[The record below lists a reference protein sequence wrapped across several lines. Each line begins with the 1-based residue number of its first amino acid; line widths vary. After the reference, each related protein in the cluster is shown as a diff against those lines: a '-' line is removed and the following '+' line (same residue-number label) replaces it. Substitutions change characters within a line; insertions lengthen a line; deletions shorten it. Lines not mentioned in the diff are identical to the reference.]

1 MVCLGNICR
10 SPLAEGVLKK
20 LLTEKRITNWIVD
33 SAGIG
38 GWHEGDL
45 PDQRAI
51 RVAKN
56 HSIDITGQ
64 RARQIQRQDFS
75 QFDHILVMDMENMR
89 DALKISPLQ
98 HASKIRMIMD
108 FKYPGKGIIVPDP
121 YYTNRFEESFQLIM
135 EGCEAFLEQEI
146 VDRS

>member
-20 LLTEKRITNWIVD
+20 LLTEKNITDWKVD

-51 RVAKN
+51 RIAKQ
-56 HSIDITGQ
+56 HGIDITDQ
-64 RARQIQRQDFS
+64 RARQIRQKDFS
-75 QFDHILVMDMENMR
+75 LFDHILVMDTENMK
-89 DALKISPLQ
+89 DALKICTLQ
-98 HASKIRMIMD
+98 YAVKIRMIMD

-121 YYTNRFEESFQLIM
+121 YYTNRFEESLQLIL
-135 EGCEAFLEQEI
+135 EGCEAFLEQKI
-146 VDRS
+146 AG

>member
-20 LLTEKRITNWIVD
+20 LLTEKNIADWKVD

-51 RVAKN
+51 RIAKQ
-56 HSIDITGQ
+56 HGIDITDQ
-64 RARQIQRQDFS
+64 RARQIRQKDFS
-75 QFDHILVMDMENMR
+75 LFDHILVMDTENMK

-98 HASKIRMIMD
+98 YAVKIRMIMD

-121 YYTNRFEESFQLIM
+121 YYTNRFEESLQLIL
-135 EGCEAFLEQEI
+135 EGCEAFLEQKI
-146 VDRS
+146 AG